1 MDLCEDLRS
10 DALGS
15 YVVPTCLYLCL
26 NRDFHFPEAPPRSL
40 EICPCPLLGC
50 LLSLIRMQT
59 HFITSLMY
67 QMIEWEI
74 DSLPYK
80 EIWEYAWKR
89 AGLWEIKYTSCC
101 NMRRPLYPFIF
112 YWNKR
117 AFVGIE
123 LAAWHVS
130 GWALSSI
137 KRNILIKWI
146 LTSGFKRDYVK
157 KQFCI
162 FKQNWFRADF
172 GQLIETAG
180 VQILALSNLK
190 EWWERWRWGVQA
202 GTFAWGMNPNPVLAS
217 EFSHGGFG
225 RKRYSYSRRGAIVAC
240 SVPDGL
246 SFF

>member
-1 MDLCEDLRS
+1 MDLCEDLRL

-15 YVVPTCLYLCL
+15 YVVPICLYLCL

-50 LLSLIRMQT
+50 LLSLIRMQK

-130 GWALSSI
+130 GRALSSI

-146 LTSGFKRDYVK
+146 LTSRFKRDYVK

-172 GQLIETAG
+172 GQSIETAG

-190 EWWERWRWGVQA
+190 EWWKKRDKDEESKWVLLLEGWILILFWLLNSVTEDLGENDIPTPGEVQ
-202 GTFAWGMNPNPVLAS
+202 
-217 EFSHGGFG
+217 
-225 RKRYSYSRRGAIVAC
+225 
-240 SVPDGL
+240 
-246 SFF
+246 